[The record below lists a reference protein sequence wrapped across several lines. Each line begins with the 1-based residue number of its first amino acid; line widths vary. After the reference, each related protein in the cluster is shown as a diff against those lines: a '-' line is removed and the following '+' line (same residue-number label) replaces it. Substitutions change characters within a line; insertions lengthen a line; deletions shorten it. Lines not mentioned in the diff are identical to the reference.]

1 MTDSELMKLIGTSV
15 SIRLRFILLACSF
28 VGLFFPGLTGFVLIK
43 VFWRLFKNMSEED
56 RRVLN
61 RLTVDFND

>member
-56 RRVLN
+56 RIVLN

>member
-28 VGLFFPGLTGFVLIK
+28 VGFFFPGLTGFVLIK
-43 VFWRLFKNMSEED
+43 VFWRLFKNLPEED
-56 RRVLN
+56 KRVLDY
-61 RLTVDFND
+61 LTVNFND